1 MLELFTEKNTPS
13 RRVNSAMTNSVNSPP
28 SAMWTLVDA
37 DLLRTLMQRTGDGRK
52 ITTRELADRASVA
65 LGTVSNLLTG
75 VQNIVRAEA
84 AQAIA
89 DAIGVGVLILFAPP
103 RGAHAVARIVELVA

>member
-1 MLELFTEKNTPS
+1 
-13 RRVNSAMTNSVNSPP
+13 MTSSVNSPP

-37 DLLRTLMQRTGDGRK
+37 ELLRKLMQRTGDGSK
-52 ITTRELADRASVA
+52 ITVRELAARAEVPH
-65 LGTVSNLLTG
+65 GTIGNLLTG
-75 VQNIVRAEA
+75 AQSIIRAEA

-103 RGAHAVARIVELVA
+103 RGAHAVARIVECVA